1 MHGELGF
8 SDKLRKSQ
16 IKPKFTYIRFMKVVA
31 LLPARLGSTRF
42 PEKMLADL
50 GGKPLIV
57 RTWEAV
63 QATHLFAEVLVVTDH
78 ERILQAV
85 EAHGGSAVMSSPEHQ
100 SGSDR
105 IAEIAL
111 RLDADVLVNVQGDEP
126 FVQRES
132 LAALLRC
139 FEDARVRV
147 ASLMCRVGDYA
158 DFHNPNVVKVVCNQT
173 GDALY
178 FSRAAVP
185 FPRDL
190 ALPAQGLLPEE
201 AVPAGVFQHIG
212 VYGYRKEA
220 LLAFTAM
227 PPCALE
233 LTEKLEQLRLL
244 YHGIPIR
251 MAEVAEKSIGIDTL
265 ADLERARKLMV

>member
-1 MHGELGF
+1 
-8 SDKLRKSQ
+8 
-16 IKPKFTYIRFMKVVA
+16 MKVVA

-57 RTWEAV
+57 RSWEAV
-63 QATHLFAEVLVVTDH
+63 QATNLFAEVLVVTDH

-85 EAHGGSAVMSSPEHQ
+85 EAHGGRAVMSSPHHQ

-111 RLDADVLVNVQGDEP
+111 SLDADLLVNVQGDEP
-126 FVQRES
+126 FVQHES
-132 LAALLRC
+132 LVALLRC
-139 FEDARVRV
+139 FQDASVQV
-147 ASLMCRVGDYA
+147 ASLMCRLNDWA
-158 DFHNPNVVKVVCNQT
+158 DFQNPNVVKVVCNQV

-178 FSRAAVP
+178 FSRAVVP
-185 FPRDL
+185 FPRDVNL
-190 ALPAQGLLPEE
+190 PSSGLMAADALPAN
-201 AVPAGVFQHIG
+201 VFQHIG
-212 VYGYRKEA
+212 VYGYRREA
-220 LLAFTAM
+220 LLAFTAL

-244 YHGIPIR
+244 YYGMPIR
-251 MAEVAEKSIGIDTL
+251 MAEVAEKSIGIDTQ
-265 ADLERARKLMV
+265 ADLVRARRLLQK

>member
-1 MHGELGF
+1 MGFGF

-63 QATHLFAEVLVVTDH
+63 QATQLFAEVLVVTDH
-78 ERILQAV
+78 VRILQAV
-85 EAHGGSAVMSSPEHQ
+85 EAHGGRAVMSSPAHQ

-105 IAEIAL
+105 IAEVARSL
-111 RLDADVLVNVQGDEP
+111 EADVLVNVQGDEP

-139 FEDARVRV
+139 FEDAEVQV
-147 ASLMCRVGDYA
+147 ASLMCRLRDWA
-158 DFHNPNVVKVVCNQT
+158 DFQDPNVVKVVCNLA

-178 FSRAAVP
+178 FSRAVVP

-190 ALPAQGLLPEE
+190 ALPTQGHLPEE
-201 AVPAGVFQHIG
+201 AVPAGVYQHIG

-220 LLAFTAM
+220 LLAFTALS
-227 PPCALE
+227 PCALE

-244 YHGIPIR
+244 YHGTAIR

-265 ADLERARKLMV
+265 ADLERARNLMV